1 MTATIRCANDQDAS
15 QVQAVY
21 EPIVAE
27 TAISFELQP
36 PDVVQMRRRIVD
48 TLATYPWLVCD
59 RGGELLG
66 YAYACR
72 HRLRLAYRW
81 AVEVSVYVK
90 DGNRRCGIGR
100 ALYSALFAILT
111 DQGFCNA
118 YAGLTLP
125 NPPSVSL
132 HEALGFQPVG
142 VYRRIGFKLGAW
154 HDVGWWQL
162 SLAPYGNPPEP
173 PHTFAA
179 LRITT
184 GWEDIFVDA
193 AGRIRV

>member
-36 PDVVQMRRRIVD
+36 PDVVEMRR
-48 TLATYPWLVCD
+48 C
-59 RGGELLG
+59 
-66 YAYACR
+66 
-72 HRLRLAYRW
+72 
-81 AVEVSVYVK
+81 
-90 DGNRRCGIGR
+90 
-100 ALYSALFAILT
+100 
-111 DQGFCNA
+111 
-118 YAGLTLP
+118 
-125 NPPSVSL
+125 
-132 HEALGFQPVG
+132 
-142 VYRRIGFKLGAW
+142 IGFKLNAW

-162 SLAPYGNPPEP
+162 SLAPCGNPPEP

-179 LRITT
+179 LRVTT